1 MRAQRRLPEGAPP
14 TATLPSVDPDY
25 GTALPGDM
33 KMRLARLPAFL
44 SLLGVPGNLR
54 WLKPAAS
61 SPGGRANECPI
72 NSLRLLHHD
81 RDDLRDLVAALV
93 LGRDAHEPAP
103 LEVGQLELLLDESCL
118 PGLGRPRELDD
129 LGLGFE
135 DDGHAILLCTASG
148 AQRNPASVVRPPRD
162 SDST

>member
-1 MRAQRRLPEGAPP
+1 MRAQKRSPEGVPP
-14 TATLPSVDPDY
+14 TATLPSVEPRLWH
-25 GTALPGDM
+25 GPPRRARSSAPGS
-33 KMRLARLPAFL
+33 ARA
-44 SLLGVPGNLR
+44 G
-54 WLKPAAS
+54 
-61 SPGGRANECPI
+61 ECPT
-72 NSLRLLHHD
+72 NSLRLLQHD

-93 LGRDAHEPAP
+93 LGRDAHEPAR
-103 LEVGQLELLLDESCL
+103 LEVGQPELLLDESCL